1 MPSYRKE
8 MHINLTRSTSILL
21 IHLPPNG
28 PNGVHG
34 VLRTVPCGART
45 YSACLAAQRERDPLI
60 TKSDAAKQE
69 VCGLSRLV
77 AAVDGEEE
85 GMQCGSDSEKASLVE

>member
-8 MHINLTRSTSILL
+8 EIHINLTRSTSILL

-28 PNGVHG
+28 VHHG
-34 VLRTVPCGART
+34 ALRTVPCDART
-45 YSACLAAQRERDPLI
+45 YSACLAALRERDPLI

-69 VCGLSRLV
+69 VCGLGRLV
-77 AAVDGEEE
+77 AVGR
-85 GMQCGSDSEKASLVE
+85 